1 MKKRWVFLAVVAV
14 LTAYALWGGRRPQ
27 VEPGVAR
34 LDTSVYV
41 NPAKDRQPVSDVV
54 KLNGRGLP
62 RKPNIVIILADDLGY
77 GDLGTYGNTLLRT
90 PNLDR
95 LAKGGARFTDFYA
108 SHSSCSPSRTGLLT
122 GRYPLRSGIT
132 FPIQPSSDRL
142 ALKLNR
148 QLGRFTSALG
158 AGDMV
163 EAGQSAVL
171 GLPDSEIA
179 LPEALKLAGY
189 ATGMVGK
196 WHLGDFNSWPQYHP
210 RRHGFDFFAGVP
222 HSNDNFP
229 YTYWKNDAVIDQN
242 LGLAQG
248 QLTAELTREAVGFI
262 DANKDKPFFLYF
274 AHKNV
279 HTPLVPSPE
288 FAGKSA
294 AGPYGDSVEELDW
307 SVGEVVRALAAR
319 GLLDNTLIVFSSDN
333 GPWHLGNPGLLR
345 GRKGQPMEGGQRVPT
360 LAHWPGRIPA
370 GSVIAAPAMNIDL
383 YPTIFHLVG
392 LDLPTDRIID
402 GRNIWGLLTRTDTA
416 SPHDALFFVN
426 ANVID
431 GARAG
436 RWKYYRWVNLYTWP
450 FPLDKP
456 NTAVGRAAHDHVYTD
471 PKTGHT
477 AHLLTHDPLL
487 FDVTVDPNESYNVA
501 ERHPDDV
508 QRVHAMIERW
518 EQEFFANPRGW
529 K

>member
-1 MKKRWVFLAVVAV
+1 
-14 LTAYALWGGRRPQ
+14 
-27 VEPGVAR
+27 
-34 LDTSVYV
+34 
-41 NPAKDRQPVSDVV
+41 
-54 KLNGRGLP
+54 
-62 RKPNIVIILADDLGY
+62 
-77 GDLGTYGNTLLRT
+77 
-90 PNLDR
+90 
-95 LAKGGARFTDFYA
+95 
-108 SHSSCSPSRTGLLT
+108 
-122 GRYPLRSGIT
+122 
-132 FPIQPSSDRL
+132 
-142 ALKLNR
+142 
-148 QLGRFTSALG
+148 
-158 AGDMV
+158 
-163 EAGQSAVL
+163 
-171 GLPDSEIA
+171 
-179 LPEALKLAGY
+179 
-189 ATGMVGK
+189 MVGK

-383 YPTIFHLVG
+383 YPTIFNLVG
-392 LDLPTDRIID
+392 LDPPTDRIID
-402 GRNIWGLLTRTDTA
+402 GRNIWGLLTGTDTA

-456 NTAVGRAAHDHVYTD
+456 NTWIGRAAHDHVYTD

-501 ERHPDDV
+501 ERHPEDA